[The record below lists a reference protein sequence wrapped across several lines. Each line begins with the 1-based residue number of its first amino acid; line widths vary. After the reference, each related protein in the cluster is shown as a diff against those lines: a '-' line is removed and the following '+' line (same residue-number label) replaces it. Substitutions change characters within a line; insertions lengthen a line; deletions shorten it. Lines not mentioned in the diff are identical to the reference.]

1 LRKAWI
7 SVAMLYHWSQIALTW
22 MLPSLFYLTIHFTFV
37 VSLPKHR
44 AEVIPASWTLVNNTL
59 DAGVQYLATTY
70 MALFII
76 QV

>member
-1 LRKAWI
+1 
-7 SVAMLYHWSQIALTW
+7 MLYHWSQIALTW